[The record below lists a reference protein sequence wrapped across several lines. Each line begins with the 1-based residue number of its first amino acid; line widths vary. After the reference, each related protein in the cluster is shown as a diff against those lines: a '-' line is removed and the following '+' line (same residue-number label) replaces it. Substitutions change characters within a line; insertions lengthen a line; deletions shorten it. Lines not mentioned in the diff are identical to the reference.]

1 MNHPEVVHLKRDVLK
16 TATGDPAYQQPAA
29 LPEPSPEDVERVR
42 KNWGEDLNTAFQYEK
57 YKDSATGGE
66 WASSAVRF
74 EWQESFE
81 EAVAPRD
88 EMLEKELFGEE
99 SHIHSGINFSNSRIL
114 RTWILVKTGTPVS
127 A

>member
-1 MNHPEVVHLKRDVLK
+1 MDHPKAVHLKGDVVK
-16 TATGDPAYQQPAA
+16 TATGDPVYQQPAP
-29 LPEPSPEDVERVR
+29 LPEPTPEDVERVR

-57 YKDSATGGE
+57 YKGAATGGE

-99 SHIHSGINFSNSRIL
+99 DEANTGINFD
-114 RTWILVKTGTPVS
+114 K
-127 A
+127 